1 MRDRTCAAR
10 IPKAAERLPPASTS
24 GGGMESKME
33 LTLQH
38 AGIYCR
44 DIDESIAFYED
55 VLGCRLL
62 FKSDAMEGD
71 KPLKMAWMKGMGTAF
86 ELLECEDKT
95 TCDKAAECLNHL
107 ALRVANMDEFV
118 AFLGEKGIAIEAG
131 PFDPPLEFD
140 RPLGSG
146 DDDLFTVFGDA
157 GTQLRIMFFRG
168 PGGERFEVLQDNIK
182 PL

>member
-1 MRDRTCAAR
+1 
-10 IPKAAERLPPASTS
+10 
-24 GGGMESKME
+24 ME

-55 VLGCRLL
+55 VLDCKLL
-62 FKSDAMEGD
+62 FKS
-71 KPLKMAWMKGMGTAF
+71 AWMKGMGTAF

-140 RPLGSG
+140 RPLGAD

>member
-1 MRDRTCAAR
+1 
-10 IPKAAERLPPASTS
+10 
-24 GGGMESKME
+24 ME

-62 FKSDAMEGD
+62 FRSDAMEGD
-71 KPLKMAWMKGMGTAF
+71 KPLKMAWMRGLDTAF
-86 ELLECEDKT
+86 ELLECDDKA
-95 TCDKAAECLNHL
+95 TCDKAAACLNHL
-107 ALRVANMDEFV
+107 ALRVADMDAFV
-118 AFLGEKGIAIEAG
+118 AYLGEKGVEIEAG
-131 PFDPPLEFD
+131 PFDPPLEVD
-140 RPLGSG
+140 RPLSDE
-146 DDDLFTVFGDA
+146 DDDLFTVHGA
-157 GTQLRIMFFRG
+157 GGTQLRIMFFRG

>member
-1 MRDRTCAAR
+1 
-10 IPKAAERLPPASTS
+10 
-24 GGGMESKME
+24 ME

-55 VLGCRLL
+55 VFGCRLL
-62 FKSDAMEGD
+62 FRSDAMEGD
-71 KPLKMAWMKGMGTAF
+71 KPLKMAWMRGLGTAF
-86 ELLECEDKT
+86 ELLECDDKA
-95 TCDKAAECLNHL
+95 TCDAAAGCLNHL
-107 ALRVANMDEFV
+107 ALRVADMDAFV
-118 AFLGEKGIAIEAG
+118 AHLGEKGVEIEAG

-140 RPLGSG
+140 RPLGV
-146 DDDLFTVFGDA
+146 DDDLFAVCGA
-157 GTQLRIMFFRG
+157 GGTQLRIMFFRG

>member
-1 MRDRTCAAR
+1 MGDRTCAAR
-10 IPKAAERLPPASTS
+10 IPDPPIDSRPSSFS
-24 GGGMESKME
+24 GGGMELKME

-55 VLGCRLL
+55 VLDCKLL

-107 ALRVANMDEFV
+107 ALRVADMDKFV

-140 RPLGSG
+140 RPLGAD
-146 DDDLFTVFGDA
+146 DDDLFTVYGDA

>member
-1 MRDRTCAAR
+1 
-10 IPKAAERLPPASTS
+10 
-24 GGGMESKME
+24 ME

-71 KPLKMAWMKGMGTAF
+71 KPLKMAWMRGLGTAF
-86 ELLECEDKT
+86 ELLECDDKT
-95 TCDKAAECLNHL
+95 TCEKAAACLNHL
-107 ALRVANMDEFV
+107 ALRVADMDAFV
-118 AFLGEKGIAIEAG
+118 AYLGEKGVEIEAG

-140 RPLGSG
+140 RPLSEG
-146 DDDLFTVFGDA
+146 DDDLFTVCGA
-157 GTQLRIMFFRG
+157 GGTQLRIMFFRG
-168 PGGERFEVLQDNIK
+168 PGGERFEVLQDDIK

>member
-1 MRDRTCAAR
+1 
-10 IPKAAERLPPASTS
+10 
-24 GGGMESKME
+24 ME

-55 VLGCRLL
+55 VLGCKLL

-95 TCDKAAECLNHL
+95 TCDKACECLNHL
-107 ALRVANMDEFV
+107 ALRVASMDEFV

-140 RPLGSG
+140 RPLGA
-146 DDDLFTVFGDA
+146 DDDD
-157 GTQLRIMFFRG
+157 LRIMFFRG

>member
-1 MRDRTCAAR
+1 MWNRTCAAR
-10 IPKAAERLPPASTS
+10 TPQAAERLPPASTS

-55 VLGCRLL
+55 VLGCKLL

-95 TCDKAAECLNHL
+95 TCNKACECLNHL

-118 AFLGEKGIAIEAG
+118 AFLGEKGIAIEAS

-140 RPLGSG
+140 RPLGADG
-146 DDDLFTVFGDA
+146 NLFTVYGDA

-168 PGGERFEVLQDNIK
+168 PGGERFEALQDNIK